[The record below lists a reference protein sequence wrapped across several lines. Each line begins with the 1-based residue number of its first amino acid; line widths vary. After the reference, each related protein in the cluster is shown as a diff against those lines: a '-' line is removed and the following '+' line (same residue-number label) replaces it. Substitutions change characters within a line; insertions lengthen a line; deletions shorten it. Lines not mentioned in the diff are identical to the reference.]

1 MKLKKDIKIGALAGI
16 TGFFLT
22 FIFWY
27 LTTGY
32 FDWRFPAVI
41 GTGCFGGGFLGS
53 MLRRLYKTGEERKAT
68 MIVLIVISFLIISYI
83 PSLIEKGFGPPWW
96 RWIFTAVLVICW
108 FGLVVEISK
117 KR

>member
-1 MKLKKDIKIGALAGI
+1 
-16 TGFFLT
+16 
-22 FIFWY
+22 
-27 LTTGY
+27 
-32 FDWRFPAVI
+32 
-41 GTGCFGGGFLGS
+41 

-96 RWIFTAVLVICW
+96 RWIVTGVLVICW
-108 FGLVVEISK
+108 LVLLVEVPK